1 MDKKHI
7 LNIISEFRK
16 ILEST
21 GVKVEK
27 IILFGSYANG
37 TQHEWSDIDL
47 VVVSPDFINVGLW
60 DRIKM
65 VGKAITV
72 LFQPIQAV
80 PMTPEEWEKG
90 DSMICRFAK
99 EGEVVG

>member
-7 LNIISEFRK
+7 LTIIAEFRK

-47 VVVSPDFINVGLW
+47 VVVSPDFANVGLW

-65 VGKAITV
+65 VGKAIAV